1 MVDEVK
7 ATPPAPP
14 RALEEGASIRRI
26 SYGYAV
32 DEESAHLCAGF
43 FSFFFFLARSVAAVW
58 YRREDSQRI
67 RGRDVIPDIKAGQ

>member
-26 SYGYAV
+26 SYSFAV

-43 FSFFFFLARSVAAVW
+43 FSFFFLPEV
-58 YRREDSQRI
+58 SQQSGI
-67 RGRDVIPDIKAGQ
+67 EGKIPRGFGAEM